1 MLSLDALSRA
11 QSVTNAL
18 DGRATPGPTGGN
30 LPARYMTGE
39 NGVGAMT
46 HELTFSELVVALSLT

>member
-1 MLSLDALSRA
+1 
-11 QSVTNAL
+11 VTNAL
-18 DGRATPGPTGGN
+18 GGRATPGPTGGN